1 MTDKKLTDGEIIKAC
16 NNCLHYEAC
25 KGTYYSAKGDEDIL
39 YDFDGEMY
47 ANSGC
52 EDFQDKDLINRLQAE
67 NETLRDVVKQNHLIR
82 NNGKSPLSL
91 IKAEAYKEFA
101 EKSEKEIFIKQDNE
115 RKQMLEILK
124 TYRGT
129 RTYSDTERAT
139 DNWLRGYGEA
149 VQDILSINDNLLK
162 EMVGENDVNEKAKE

>member
-1 MTDKKLTDGEIIKAC
+1 MRETMTDRESRERLKKRPIVCVPKIEVV
-16 NNCLHYEAC
+16 
-25 KGTYYSAKGDEDIL
+25 DIL
-39 YDFDGEMY
+39 EG
-47 ANSGC
+47 NVKIKNRHC
-52 EDFQDKDLINRLQAE
+52 E
-67 NETLRDVVKQNHLIR
+67 LRTIEEV
-82 NNGKSPLSL
+82 
-91 IKAEAYKEFA
+91 KAEAYKEFA

>member
-1 MTDKKLTDGEIIKAC
+1 MTDNEIVKALEC
-16 NNCLHYEAC
+16 CMNGHCDDDCPFRKTREHCLNLD
-25 KGTYYSAKGDEDIL
+25 SLIL
-39 YDFDGEMY
+39 
-47 ANSGC
+47 N
-52 EDFQDKDLINRLQAE
+52 LINRQKAE
-67 NETLRDVVKQNHLIR
+67 IERLNSRKEVVVPSMRCVDGNPLNGFNLESHRFVARTVEDV
-82 NNGKSPLSL
+82 
-91 IKAEAYKEFA
+91 KAEAYKEFA

>member
-1 MTDKKLTDGEIIKAC
+1 MTDNEIVKALECCDGSFDRCGECPLDNVNQEKLRCWELEK
-16 NNCLHYEAC
+16 
-25 KGTYYSAKGDEDIL
+25 SAL
-39 YDFDGEMY
+39 
-47 ANSGC
+47 
-52 EDFQDKDLINRLQAE
+52 DLINRLQAE

-162 EMVGENDVNEKAKE
+162 KLAGGKE